1 MGTVYDCAVIGGGIA
16 GLQAAIQLG
25 RYNRHVLVI
34 DAGDGRSVQCRG
46 YNNLLGW
53 PDGVSGHELRMRGR
67 QQAEKTGVQFM
78 QGKVIEAVQSEGQF
92 QLELEGGQSAYTK
105 RLLLATGIVDRMPD
119 LPGLLPCLGRSIY
132 VCPDCDGYEIM
143 NQKAVVLGSG
153 RVGAQMALTLSYWT
167 KEIVFINHERAVIDE
182 KLNGQLQAAGIEQ
195 RSEPVAKLVES
206 DGNLSEVI
214 LQSGENIHVRKG
226 FIAFGGNEV
235 RSELAARLGVKLHN
249 NKYVIVDPRT
259 KMTNVTH
266 VWCAGDVVA
275 HSEQVAI
282 AMGDGVQAA
291 IWIHKSLLGIP
302 VPRVDE

>member
-1 MGTVYDCAVIGGGIA
+1 MEIVYDCAIVGGGIA

-25 RYNRHVLVI
+25 RYNLRVVVI

-53 PDGVSGHELRMRGR
+53 SEGVSGAELRQRGR
-67 QQAEKTGVQFM
+67 QQAEKTGVLFT
-78 QGKVIEAVQSEGQF
+78 QGKVKDAVLAEGQF
-92 QLELEGGQSAYTK
+92 RVELEGGQAVHAK

-132 VCPDCDGYEIM
+132 VCPDCDGYELM

-153 RVGAQMALTLSYWT
+153 KVGAQMALTLSYWT
-167 KEIVFINHERAVIDE
+167 KNIIFINHESAPIDE
-182 KLNGQLQAAGIEQ
+182 KLNGQLQAMGIEH
-195 RSEPVAKLVES
+195 RSQPIASLAES
-206 DGNLSEVI
+206 DGNLSEI
-214 LQSGENIHVRKG
+214 KLQSGESIHVRKG
-226 FIAFGGNEV
+226 FVAFGGNEV
-235 RSELAARLGVKLHN
+235 RSELAARLGVKLHE
-249 NKYVIVDPRT
+249 NKHVIVDPRT
-259 KMTNVTH
+259 KMTNIEY
-266 VWCAGDVVA
+266 VWSAGDVVA

-302 VPRVDE
+302 VPRENG